1 MPLLHVVSSD
11 DEDRT
16 DRDPNGDGQGGGSQS
31 SPSGQEGRDAGQS
44 DDLRPSQSDQNNS
57 SSNGG
62 QGGNIEANESNG
74 STRTAA
80 SLLRLAQDNAL
91 FRKLGFNK
99 FYLLPHTILVKG
111 AGNIIFGS
119 YDKKF
124 PFLSQSKYVPINPLI
139 HVSHV
144 TQEDFK
150 RVGMD
155 DPHVEDINF
164 IIGIAAR
171 GNLGEEHLRL
181 LHEGENKVSD
191 ELTPSLF
198 KRVMTK
204 VVTFAN
210 PWSPRDVLL
219 RPTLN
224 PNLHLSFNRKGWVGK
239 RDVSHRS
246 KCKRLFPW
254 TNSIG
259 PVKRFLY
266 PSVTRAQAYL
276 SSTHLKKVLV
286 HPEYPRRLL
295 EFHGLLVQNQ

>member
-11 DEDRT
+11 DEDRE
-16 DRDPNGDGQGGGSQS
+16 DRDPNGDGQGSGSQDN
-31 SPSGQEGRDAGQS
+31 PSGQEGKNVDQADNPGS
-44 DDLRPSQSDQNNS
+44 SQNDQNNS
-57 SSNGG
+57 TSNGG
-62 QGGNIEANESNG
+62 QGGNIDANENNG
-74 STRTAA
+74 STRMAG

-99 FYLLPHTILVKG
+99 FYSLPHTIVVKG

-124 PFLSQSKYVPINPLI
+124 PFLSQSKYAPINPLI

-144 TQEDFK
+144 TQEDFN

-155 DPHVEDINF
+155 DPCVEDINF

-171 GNLGEEHLRL
+171 GNLGGEHLRL
-181 LHEGENKVSD
+181 LREGEDKISD

-198 KRVMTK
+198 KRVVTK

-210 PWSPRDVLL
+210 PWSPRDVLI

-224 PNLHLSFNRKGWVGK
+224 PNLCLSFNRKGCVGK

-246 KCKRLFPW
+246 KCKRLFPQSH
-254 TNSIG
+254 SIG

-276 SSTHLKKVLV
+276 SSTHLKEVLV

-295 EFHGLLVQNQ
+295 EFHGLLVQDQ

>member
-11 DEDRT
+11 DEDRE
-16 DRDPNGDGQGGGSQS
+16 DLDPNGDGQGGGSQDN
-31 SPSGQEGRDAGQS
+31 PSGQEGENVNQADNPGF
-44 DDLRPSQSDQNNS
+44 SQNDQNNTTS
-57 SSNGG
+57 DGG
-62 QGGNIEANESNG
+62 QGGNVNADENNG
-74 STRTAA
+74 STRTAG
-80 SLLRLAQDNAL
+80 SLLKLAQDNAL
-91 FRKLGFNK
+91 FRKLGFNN
-99 FYLLPHTILVKG
+99 FYSLPHTIVVKG

-144 TQEDFK
+144 TQEDFN

-155 DPHVEDINF
+155 DPRVEDINF

-171 GNLGEEHLRL
+171 GNLGGEHLRL
-181 LHEGENKVSD
+181 LCEGEDKISE

-198 KRVMTK
+198 KRVVTK

-210 PWSPRDVLL
+210 PQSPRDVLI

-224 PNLHLSFNRKGWVGK
+224 PNLRLSFNRKGWVGK
-239 RDVSHRS
+239 RDVSCRS
-246 KCKRLFPW
+246 KCKRLFPQSY
-254 TNSIG
+254 SIG

-276 SSTHLKKVLV
+276 SSTHLKEVLV

-295 EFHGLLVQNQ
+295 EFHGLLVQDQ